1 MSQLDICR
9 GDVVLVPFPYISD
22 FTKAKTRPALVI
34 QNDIGNRYGS
44 TIILALIS
52 SSKPSQVYPMHYHIP
67 KDSNMAKEAG
77 LEIDSF
83 VKAETIITLPK
94 KAILKKVGHL
104 PSQAMKEVNKALAIS
119 LDLKLAE

>member
-34 QNDIGNRYGS
+34 QNDIGNF
-44 TIILALIS
+44 
-52 SSKPSQVYPMHYHIP
+52 
-67 KDSNMAKEAG
+67 D
-77 LEIDSF
+77 
-83 VKAETIITLPK
+83 KAETIITLPK
-94 KAILKKVGHL
+94 RAILKKVGHL
-104 PSQAMKEVNKALAIS
+104 PSQAMKEVNEVLAIS